1 MLASWWSEFVV
12 VVLSILALFG
22 LVPLET
28 PAAVPEPAREVVAVV
43 TVIDGDTIDVVRATG
58 ETVRVRY
65 IGVDTPEPY
74 GDRSPD
80 CGAAEASAYNR
91 ELVEGGEVTLVSD
104 VETEDQYG
112 RLLRYVY
119 VGDTFVNAALLQ
131 AGWADTMQIAPN
143 TRHAREFRELRDAA
157 KAAGVGVWG
166 TCQDQ
171 REV

>member
-1 MLASWWSEFVV
+1 MLS
-12 VVLSILALFG
+12 LFG
-22 LVPLET
+22 LVPLT
-28 PAAVPEPAREVVAVV
+28 EPEVVAPKEEVAIV
-43 TVIDGDTIDVVRATG
+43 TTVIDGDTIDVTRSDGTAA
-58 ETVRVRY
+58 RVRY

-74 GDRSPD
+74 GDRAPD
-80 CGAAEASAYNR
+80 CGAAEASEFNR
-91 ELVEGGEVTLVSD
+91 TLVEGSEVQLVAD
-104 VETEDQYG
+104 TEETDQYG

-119 VGDTFVNAALLQ
+119 VGETFVNAELVQ

-143 TRHAREFRELRDAA
+143 TRHAREFRELRDRA